1 MTWMAVLLAFL
12 AAAVLGALMP
22 RAIALLPEPVPV
34 DPAEQDQYYGPRKEA
49 AAPPKPLYRDLA
61 TRPRVTVWLA
71 LASGV
76 CAALMALGTGWDWR
90 LLALVVVAAPGAA
103 LAYVDAHTRLLP
115 VRLVYPAVG
124 AGALAVALAAA
135 LSQDWDIALRGLI
148 GGAGSFLVFH
158 VLCVVFPRGMGYGD
172 VRLAGL
178 LGMVLGQVGYAEL
191 GVGMYGAFL
200 LGGIG
205 GLLLSLVKVVSRK
218 RMPFGP
224 WMLAS
229 AVLAVPLGEPIT
241 SALLGV

>member
-1 MTWMAVLLAFL
+1 MTWLAVLLAFL

-22 RAIALLPEPVPV
+22 RAIALLPEPVPI
-34 DPAEQDQYYGPRKEA
+34 DPAEEDQYYGPRKEA
-49 AAPPKPLYRDLA
+49 GAPVKPLYRDLA
-61 TRPRVTVWLA
+61 AGRWVAIWLS

-76 CAALMALGTGWDWR
+76 SAAVMALGTGWDWQ
-90 LLALVVVAAPGAA
+90 LLPLVVIAAPGAA
-103 LAYVDAHTRLLP
+103 LAYVDAQTRLLP
-115 VRLVYPAVG
+115 VRLLYP
-124 AGALAVALAAA
+124 ALAAGA
-135 LSQDWDIALRGLI
+135 VAVVVAAAVSKDWDIALRGLI
-148 GGAGSFLVFH
+148 GGAASFLVFH

-200 LGGIG
+200 LGGVG

-229 AVLAVPLGEPIT
+229 AVLAVPLGEPIAR
-241 SALLGV
+241 ALLGV